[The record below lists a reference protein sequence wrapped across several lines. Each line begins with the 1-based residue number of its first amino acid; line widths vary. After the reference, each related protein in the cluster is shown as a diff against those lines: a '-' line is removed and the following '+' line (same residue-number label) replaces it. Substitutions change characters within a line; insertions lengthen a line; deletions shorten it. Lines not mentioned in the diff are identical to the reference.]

1 MKRILPALLLLL
13 GCLTGF
19 TACEETEDYDP
30 EYADWQAR
38 NAAYFAAQMDEART
52 AIAQAK
58 AAYGESWEEHCNWRV
73 YRCYSL
79 SQDPAVAVKPT
90 DSICVEIVERG
101 AGTVSPLYTDSV
113 YINFIGRLMP
123 TDQHPEGYVFSHSS
137 ISEKPEDI
145 FSDGLGY
152 PAKFL
157 VGGTVS
163 GFTTALQYMHEGDRW
178 RIWIPSDLGYG
189 TSATTGIPAYSTLFY
204 ELQLKGIYPVGTTV
218 PDWK

>member
-79 SQDPAVAVKPT
+79 SPDPAVAVKPT

-101 AGTVSPLYTDSV
+101 AGTVRPLYTDSV

-157 VGGTVS
+157 VGGTVP
-163 GFTTALQYMHEGDRW
+163 GFTTALQYMHVGDRW
-178 RIWIPSDLGYG
+178 RIWIPFDLGYG
-189 TSATTGIPAYSTLFY
+189 TSATTGIPACSTLFY